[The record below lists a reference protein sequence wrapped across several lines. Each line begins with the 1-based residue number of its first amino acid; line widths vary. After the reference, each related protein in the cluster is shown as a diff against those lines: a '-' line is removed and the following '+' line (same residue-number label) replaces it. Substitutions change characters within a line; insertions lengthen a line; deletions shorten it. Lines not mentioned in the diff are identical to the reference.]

1 MPPQVNK
8 SLLQPGSRRQQK
20 RHTQDHKDRHQ
31 LVQAQTRQSTH
42 KPPIGCALA
51 PQAQKQ
57 IRQPKRGSQ
66 AMPRP
71 RPPGWVAPPEK
82 HEEGTRRA
90 DRIVGKEV
98 VNRKLQIYLMRR
110 AEADAVADLV
120 EPGAPPPNF
129 KLVFDKSG
137 RSQYKVRCAFDAERT
152 AVTYGFE
159 DTSSLFTLE
168 GRPRTAKRPKTR
180 TSSRRTRRVSELT
193 DDESCI
199 RPATA
204 MAATLRASLSS
215 SLETPPP
222 SRPRSAQLSRRSSAA
237 TPRARPSTATLRAS
251 RGSRGAAAGRGA
263 EAARQRRETLQR
275 EREDMLRAAVERKA
289 AACGTEGNVV
299 EFRKKQHARRERWL
313 AACALAASG
322 LDLKRRATTVEK
334 RRETDAGWRAENQ
347 AAKILGRNWRSQRIR
362 RHVYWSAR
370 LAVAVKQNL
379 RLLLAIRIDRK
390 RRAARRLQRAPLC
403 CNACLPRCLLCQRQ
417 VMMNPARHP
426 WRFARFLFA

>member
-1 MPPQVNK
+1 
-8 SLLQPGSRRQQK
+8 
-20 RHTQDHKDRHQ
+20 
-31 LVQAQTRQSTH
+31 
-42 KPPIGCALA
+42 
-51 PQAQKQ
+51 
-57 IRQPKRGSQ
+57 
-66 AMPRP
+66 MPRP
-71 RPPGWVAPPEK
+71 RPPGYIPPPEK

-180 TSSRRTRRVSELT
+180 TSSRRSRRVSELT

-237 TPRARPSTATLRAS
+237 YEP
-251 RGSRGAAAGRGA
+251 
-263 EAARQRRETLQR
+263 
-275 EREDMLRAAVERKA
+275 
-289 AACGTEGNVV
+289 
-299 EFRKKQHARRERWL
+299 
-313 AACALAASG
+313 
-322 LDLKRRATTVEK
+322 
-334 RRETDAGWRAENQ
+334 
-347 AAKILGRNWRSQRIR
+347 
-362 RHVYWSAR
+362 
-370 LAVAVKQNL
+370 
-379 RLLLAIRIDRK
+379 
-390 RRAARRLQRAPLC
+390 
-403 CNACLPRCLLCQRQ
+403 Q
-417 VMMNPARHP
+417 V
-426 WRFARFLFA
+426 

>member
-1 MPPQVNK
+1 
-8 SLLQPGSRRQQK
+8 
-20 RHTQDHKDRHQ
+20 
-31 LVQAQTRQSTH
+31 
-42 KPPIGCALA
+42 
-51 PQAQKQ
+51 
-57 IRQPKRGSQ
+57 
-66 AMPRP
+66 MPRP

-120 EPGAPPPNF
+120 EPGAPPSSF

-137 RSQYKVRCAFDAERT
+137 RSQYKVRCAFDAEKT
-152 AVTYGFE
+152 AVGYGFE

-180 TSSRRTRRVSELT
+180 TKRRTRRMSELT

-215 SLETPPP
+215 SLATPPP
-222 SRPRSAQLSRRSSAA
+222 SRPRSAYSSRRPSAA
-237 TPRARPSTATLRAS
+237 TPRPRSASMNRAS
-251 RGSRGAAAGRGA
+251 RGSAR
-263 EAARQRRETLQR
+263 EAVLQRRETLQR
-275 EREDMLRAAVERKA
+275 EREDALRAAVEKKA
-289 AACGTEGNVV
+289 AACGTSSNIV
-299 EFRKKQHARRERWL
+299 EFRKKQNTRRERWL
-313 AACALAASG
+313 TACVLAASG
-322 LDLKRRATTVEK
+322 NDLKRRSSIVEK
-334 RRETDAGWRAENQ
+334 RRETDAGWRAENR
-347 AAKILGRNWRSQRIR
+347 AAGVLGRNWRSQRIR

-379 RLLLAIRIDRK
+379 RLLLAIRIDRNNLIPENTPQSI
-390 RRAARRLQRAPLC
+390 AAGIIYFIA
-403 CNACLPRCLLCQRQ
+403 Q
-417 VMMNPARHP
+417 VCDLNISKKDVNSISGTSEVTINKCYKKLEHMKKDLIPNII
-426 WRFARFLFA
+426 LKKYTNNSS